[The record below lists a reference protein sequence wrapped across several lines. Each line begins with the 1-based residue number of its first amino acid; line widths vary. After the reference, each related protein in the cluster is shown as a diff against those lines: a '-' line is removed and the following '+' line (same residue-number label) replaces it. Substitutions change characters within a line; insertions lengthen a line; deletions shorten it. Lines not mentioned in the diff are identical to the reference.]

1 MCFYDQ
7 WMTTNQGC
15 QWKTGSLLTLW
26 AIHWPEASW
35 DNGKPPCPYARK
47 QKFFLTTERM
57 PSDAW
62 SQLDGLWTKSP
73 WWGNTTLTSCR
84 NFWRMTMR
92 NQYQTE
98 TPQSNHRWYLPH
110 FGVYHPQKPHKIRV
124 VFNSA
129 AETNGMSLNKMVLS
143 GPELTNSLLGI
154 LIRFHQNPVAF
165 MMMKK

>member
-1 MCFYDQ
+1 
-7 WMTTNQGC
+7 
-15 QWKTGSLLTLW
+15 
-26 AIHWPEASW
+26 
-35 DNGKPPCPYARK
+35 
-47 QKFFLTTERM
+47 
-57 PSDAW
+57 
-62 SQLDGLWTKSP
+62 
-73 WWGNTTLTSCR
+73 
-84 NFWRMTMR
+84 MTMR

-143 GPELTNSLLGI
+143 GPELTNSLLDI